1 MIDAVIV
8 ALDGS
13 KLAEQALPLAKQ
25 IAEHLGARLSLLQV
39 IPPDA
44 PAEQRDEAAAYLE
57 ETARELLIPTQV
69 MVRIGKPAEEIIASA
84 VDAPESI
91 IVMMTHGRGG
101 LGRLLYG
108 SVADRV
114 VRDSRVPVLLIR
126 AGLVPSAT
134 EPLKSILVPLD
145 GSAYAETAL
154 PQAIELA
161 RAFDADLWLAR
172 VAVANMAVGGPLA
185 TRSLAEGYQHAV
197 REAGAY
203 LDAVAERLKDTG
215 VRLYTK
221 QLAGFA
227 EDEILAF
234 ERQAALDLVVI
245 ATRARAIG
253 LSGLGIQSLAQEM
266 LRHGVSPVLMIRSAV
281 TA

>member
-161 RAFDADLWLAR
+161 RAFNAELWLAR

-234 ERQAALDLVVI
+234 ERQAAIDLVVI

>member
-44 PAEQRDEAAAYLE
+44 PAERQDEAAAYLE

-69 MVRIGKPAEEIIASA
+69 MVRIGKPADEIIASA

-108 SVADRV
+108 SVADLV

-172 VAVANMAVGGPLA
+172 VAVANMALGGPLT

-197 REAGAY
+197 REAAAY
-203 LDAVAERLKDTG
+203 LDEVAERLKDTG
-215 VRLYTK
+215 VRLHTK

-234 ERQAALDLVVI
+234 ERQAAIDLVVI
-245 ATRARAIG
+245 ATRARAVG

>member
-161 RAFDADLWLAR
+161 RAFNAELWLAR

-227 EDEILAF
+227 EDEILSF
-234 ERQAALDLVVI
+234 ERQAAIDLVVI

>member
-84 VDAPESI
+84 MDAPESI

-108 SVADRV
+108 SVADLV

-172 VAVANMAVGGPLA
+172 VAVANMALGGPLT

-197 REAGAY
+197 REAAAY
-203 LDAVAERLKDTG
+203 LDEVAERLKDTG
-215 VRLYTK
+215 VRLHTK

-234 ERQAALDLVVI
+234 ERQAAIDLVVI

>member
-44 PAEQRDEAAAYLE
+44 PAERQDEAAAYLE

-69 MVRIGKPAEEIIASA
+69 MVRIGKPADEIIASA

-108 SVADRV
+108 SVADLV

-134 EPLKSILVPLD
+134 EPLKSVLVPLD

-172 VAVANMAVGGPLA
+172 VAVANMALGGPLT

-197 REAGAY
+197 REAAVY
-203 LDAVAERLKDTG
+203 LDEVAERLKDTG
-215 VRLYTK
+215 VRLHTK

-234 ERQAALDLVVI
+234 ERQAAIDLVVI
-245 ATRARAIG
+245 ATRARAVG

>member
-1 MIDAVIV
+1 MIDTVIV
-8 ALDGS
+8 TLDES

-25 IAEHLGARLSLLQV
+25 IAEHMGAGLSLLQV

-44 PAEQRDEAAAYLE
+44 PAECRDEAVAYLE
-57 ETARELLIPTQV
+57 ETARELHIPTQI
-69 MVRIGKPAEEIIASA
+69 MVRIGEPAGEIIASA

-91 IVMMTHGRGG
+91 IVMTTHGRGG

-134 EPLKSILVPLD
+134 EMLKSILVPLD

-161 RAFDADLWLAR
+161 RAFDADLWLVR
-172 VAVANMAVGGPLA
+172 VAVANMALGGPLS

-197 REAGAY
+197 REAAAY
-203 LDAVAERLKDTG
+203 LDEVAERLKDAG
-215 VRLYTK
+215 VRLHTK
-221 QLAGFA
+221 QLTGFA

-234 ERQAALDLVVI
+234 ERQAAIDLVVI
-245 ATRARAIG
+245 ATRARAAG